1 MRYLI
6 VGLLLILVMNAC
18 RFGESSRKDEGVITY
33 KIVYPEEV
41 QKRGFAA
48 FLPTKMISTFKGKD
62 YKVSI
67 KGDLSLYQLDYISKA
82 NGDSTTTLFRI
93 FDKRM
98 YHEHGEDENL
108 FLFERVDE
116 TRLEFIKNETKTIAG
131 VECQKA
137 IVHFSNPDLQNI
149 TVYYT
154 SEIRT
159 NRPKENSPFDDIP
172 GALMEFKLNFKGLEL
187 KCVAVDVDM
196 KKVNTKSFL
205 VPKNYTSSKQ
215 GEIDEL
221 VSSLL
226 Q

>member
-6 VGLLLILVMNAC
+6 FGLLLTSLMTAC
-18 RFGESSRKDEGVITY
+18 RIGEPSRKDEGVITY
-33 KIVYPEEV
+33 KVLYPEEV

-67 KGDLSLYQLDYISKA
+67 KGDLSLYQLDYISKF

-98 YHEHGEDENL
+98 YHDHDKGEYL

-116 TRLEFIKNETKTIAG
+116 TRLEFIEGQTKTIAG
-131 VECQKA
+131 IECKKA
-137 IVHFSNPDLQNI
+137 IVHFSNPDLRNI
-149 TVYYT
+149 IVYYT
-154 SEIRT
+154 ESI
-159 NRPKENSPFDDIP
+159 NICRPKENSPFDDIP
-172 GALMEFKLNFKGLEL
+172 GALMEFELNFRGLEL
-187 KCVAVDVDM
+187 RCIAEDVQI
-196 KKVNTKSFL
+196 KKINSKSFI
-205 VPKNYTSSKQ
+205 VPDNYTQSNH

-221 VSSLL
+221 VSSLI

>member
-6 VGLLLILVMNAC
+6 FSLLFVSVMSAC
-18 RFGESSRKDEGVITY
+18 RLEDSSKNDEGVITY

-41 QKRGFAA
+41 TQRGFAA

-62 YKVSI
+62 YKISI
-67 KGDLSLYQLDYISKA
+67 KGDLSLYQLDYISRS
-82 NGDSTTTLFRI
+82 NGDSTSTLFRI

-98 YHEHGEDENL
+98 YHQHEEDEYL

-116 TRLEFIKNETKTIAG
+116 TRLEFIEDQTKVIAG
-131 VECQKA
+131 IECKKA
-137 IVHFSNPDLQNI
+137 IVHFSNPDLRNI

-154 SEIRT
+154 EEIAIV
-159 NRPKENSPFDDIP
+159 RPKENSPFDNIP
-172 GALMEFKLNFKGLEL
+172 GALMEFDLNFKGLEL
-187 KCVAVDVDM
+187 KCIAEEVDM
-196 KKVNTKSFL
+196 KKINSKSFII
-205 VPKNYTSSKQ
+205 PENYTPSEQ

-221 VSSLL
+221 VTSLL

>member
-6 VGLLLILVMNAC
+6 FSLLFISVMSAC
-18 RFGESSRKDEGVITY
+18 RFGQSSNKDEGVISY

-41 QKRGFAA
+41 RERGFAA
-48 FLPTKMISTFKGKD
+48 FLPTKMISTFKGRN
-62 YKVSI
+62 YKISI
-67 KGDLSLYQLDYISKA
+67 KGDLSLYQLDYISKS

-98 YHEHGEDENL
+98 YHQHGKDEYL

-116 TRLEFIKNETKTIAG
+116 TRLEFIEGETKVIAG
-131 VECQKA
+131 IECKKA
-137 IVHFSNPDLQNI
+137 IVHFSNPDLRNI

-154 SEIRT
+154 EDIKII
-159 NRPKENSPFDDIP
+159 RPKENSPFDNIP
-172 GALMEFKLNFKGLEL
+172 GALMEFDINFKGLEL
-187 KCVAVDVDM
+187 KCVAEEVKI
-196 KKVNTKSFL
+196 KKVNPKSFI
-205 VPKNYTSSKQ
+205 VPENYTPSEQ

-221 VSSLL
+221 VTSLI